1 MHALNE
7 NFIVRNIQIIEAY
20 AYVSFSRFIFIF
32 LILLNSVFEEP
43 VNCKL
48 FPSRH
53 CKELVRFHK
62 GISEVPHRRLQSI
75 ILIVVANRYL
85 IRYFVISYFDLACNF
100 ANIIE

>member
-1 MHALNE
+1 MS
-7 NFIVRNIQIIEAY
+7 
-20 AYVSFSRFIFIF
+20 YVSFSRFIFIF

-48 FPSRH
+48 FSFQA
-53 CKELVRFHK
+53 LQ

-85 IRYFVISYFDLACNF
+85 IIYFVISYFDLAGNF
-100 ANIIE
+100 ANTIE